1 MTTQTN
7 TPHIE
12 PEWAGALLL
21 ELRLRG
27 VAGQQI
33 GATLAEIE
41 AHCADSGQSARE
53 AFGDPATYATA
64 LGLAPAPDQ
73 KVSLREELPSAG
85 FGLGG
90 MLLTLGAVGAWLSGT
105 ELGVTGGSLAMLALV
120 VLGTFLIVRHAAAL
134 MRAIATNA
142 WLAVAYAVVPV
153 ALFVGV
159 LLLFGQTV
167 LFTVP
172 MLPSLIL
179 GMLALAVSTL
189 LALRRAD
196 SLEDPVVG
204 PDGAD
209 GAGTLQISAALDR
222 VGRLVTPWLFPVLT
236 AVMCVPLLLL

>member
-1 MTTQTN
+1 MTTRTN
-7 TPHIE
+7 TPHVE
-12 PEWAGALLL
+12 PEWAQGLLL

-27 VAGQQI
+27 VSGQQI
-33 GATLAEIE
+33 GAALAEIE
-41 AHCADSGQSARE
+41 AHCAESGESALDS
-53 AFGDPATYATA
+53 FGDPRSYATA

-105 ELGVTGGSLAMLALV
+105 DVGVTGGSLAILALV
-120 VLGTFLIVRHAAAL
+120 LLGTFLIVRHAGTL

-153 ALFVGV
+153 ALFLGV

-209 GAGTLQISAALDR
+209 GAGTLQLPAALDR
-222 VGRLVTPWLFPVLT
+222 VGRFLTPWLFPLLT
-236 AVMCVPLLLL
+236 AVMCVALLLL

>member
-1 MTTQTN
+1 MNTQTN

-12 PEWAGALLL
+12 PEWAEALLL

-41 AHCADSGQSARE
+41 AHCADSGQTAVE
-53 AFGDPATYATA
+53 AFGEPASYATA
-64 LGLAPAPDQ
+64 LGLAPDPDQ
-73 KVSLREELPSAG
+73 KVSLREELPSVG
-85 FGLGG
+85 SGLGG

-105 ELGVTGGSLAMLALV
+105 DVNVTAGSLANVGLV
-120 VLGTFLIVRHAAAL
+120 VLGTFLIVRHVDTL

-179 GMLALAVSTL
+179 GVSALAASTV
-189 LALRRAD
+189 LALRRTD

-204 PDGAD
+204 PDGAG
-209 GAGTLQISAALDR
+209 GAGTLHISAALDR
-222 VGRLVTPWLFPVLT
+222 VGRLLTPWLFPLLT
-236 AVMCVPLLLL
+236 AVMCIPLLLL

>member
-1 MTTQTN
+1 MNIQTN

-12 PEWAGALLL
+12 PEWAEALLL

-41 AHCADSGQSARE
+41 AHCADSGESARE
-53 AFGDPATYATA
+53 AFGDPTSYVTA
-64 LGLAPAPDQ
+64 LGLTPSPDQ
-73 KVSLREELPSAG
+73 KVSLRTELPSVGSGMA
-85 FGLGG
+85 G
-90 MLLTLGAVGAWLSGT
+90 MLLTLAAVGAWLSGT
-105 ELGVTGGSLAMLALV
+105 DVGVTGGSLAILALLL
-120 VLGTFLIVRHAAAL
+120 LGTFLIVRHAETL
-134 MRAIATNA
+134 MRALATRL
-142 WLAVAYAVVPV
+142 WLAVAFAVVPIAV
-153 ALFVGV
+153 FVGV

-172 MLPSLIL
+172 MLPSLVV
-179 GMLALAVSTL
+179 GVLALAASTA

-209 GAGTLQISAALDR
+209 GAGTLHIPAALDR
-222 VGRLVTPWLFPVLT
+222 VGRLLTPWLFPLLT
-236 AVMCVPLLLL
+236 AVMSVPLLLL

>member
-1 MTTQTN
+1 MNTQTN

-12 PEWAGALLL
+12 PKWAEAFLL

-41 AHCADSGQSARE
+41 AHCADSGQSASE
-53 AFGDPATYATA
+53 AFGDPTAYATA

-73 KVSLREELPSAG
+73 KVSLREELPSVG
-85 FGLGG
+85 SGLGG

-105 ELGVTGGSLAMLALV
+105 EVGVTGGSLASLALV
-120 VLGTFLIVRHAAAL
+120 VLGTFLIVRHAATL

-142 WLAVAYAVVPV
+142 WLAIASAVVPV

-172 MLPSLIL
+172 MLPTLIL
-179 GMLALAVSTL
+179 GVLALAASTL

-209 GAGTLQISAALDR
+209 GAGTLQLPTAVDR
-222 VGRLVTPWLFPVLT
+222 VGRLLTPWLFPLLT